1 MSILEGVMSKNISP
15 RVFGRASDVPAANLP
30 PQAPSEH
37 EFLGVKLANLTEK
50 QVAMQIAAR
59 PVDAPFAYVVTP
71 NAAHFNR
78 LARLG
83 DKRFNDAYEHAW
95 LRLLDGQIPRA
106 LAKIFFGQSI
116 PLATGSDVTLDLL
129 HNHILPDDA
138 VTVIAS
144 TEELRAGLK
153 ERFGLRNVALHVP
166 PRGFVKDEKAFAA
179 CIDFVMANPAQ
190 YVFFAVGAPQS
201 EYLARAVFA
210 RGDAVGTGLCVGSGL
225 LFATG
230 LSRRAPPFFRRNGL
244 EWFYRL
250 MCNPLGH
257 ARRIFVESMPIFP
270 IVLRARF
277 GSDKVSGGK
286 TPAPM

>member
-1 MSILEGVMSKNISP
+1 MSNNLSP
-15 RVFGRASDVPAANLP
+15 RVFGRASEVPVVNLP
-30 PQAPSEH
+30 PEQTGEH

-50 QVAMQIAAR
+50 DAAAQIAAR

-129 HNHILPDDA
+129 QNHMLPDDA
-138 VTVIAS
+138 VTIIGS
-144 TEELRAGLK
+144 TDELLGGLK

-166 PRGFVKDEKAFAA
+166 PRGFVNNETAFAA
-179 CIDFVMANPAQ
+179 CVDFVLAHPAQ

-210 RGDAVGTGLCVGSGL
+210 RGGAVGTGLCVGSGL

-257 ARRIFVESMPIFP
+257 ARRIFVESMPIFL
-270 IVLRARF
+270 IVLRTRF

-286 TPAPM
+286 SPLPM